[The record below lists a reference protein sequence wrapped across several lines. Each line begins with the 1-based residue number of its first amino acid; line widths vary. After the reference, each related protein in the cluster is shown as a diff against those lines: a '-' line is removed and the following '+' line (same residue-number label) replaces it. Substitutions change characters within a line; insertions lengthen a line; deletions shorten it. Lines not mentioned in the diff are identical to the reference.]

1 MKTLTSLLE
10 RLNLDPEV
18 LEACARNAEA
28 LGLPLERALYEAER
42 INENQYLETAAARHA
57 MPCELR
63 LAALMDK
70 EGSGW
75 ATDAERVCK
84 VPLPWLRKQKVVP
97 VRDKD
102 GKLALAI
109 CHPSGWLLAQELGM
123 LLGERLE
130 RPVLAREDDITDI
143 IKPDLRR
150 VHPLGR
156 ERFGRARRFGQCDR
170 RIQRRRGG
178 GLAGGQQRGPPFI
191 RLVNMI
197 LAQAVRAGASD
208 IHIEP
213 YRDVSRVRFR
223 LDGVLY
229 ERHTL
234 NKAHHAAVVSRIKV
248 MAKLNIAEKRL
259 PQDGRIAISLG
270 GRQAGLRVSTLPT
283 SFGERVVLRLLEKSE
298 RVLSLTELGLSR
310 EDLQLMHSLVGIT
323 HGIVLVTGP
332 TGSGKTTTLYMVLQ
346 EVAQR
351 R

>member
-130 RPVLAREDDITDI
+130 RPVQMDI
-143 IKPDLRR
+143 PEAPSLH
-150 VHPLGR
+150 VL
-156 ERFGRARRFGQCDR
+156 
-170 RIQRRRGG
+170 
-178 GLAGGQQRGPPFI
+178 
-191 RLVNMI
+191 
-197 LAQAVRAGASD
+197 SD
-208 IHIEP
+208 IFDERMQESQVQVVCPEEEGKACVFADRIDIAAHISP
-213 YRDVSRVRFR
+213 SR
-223 LDGVLY
+223 
-229 ERHTL
+229 
-234 NKAHHAAVVSRIKV
+234 
-248 MAKLNIAEKRL
+248 
-259 PQDGRIAISLG
+259 
-270 GRQAGLRVSTLPT
+270 
-283 SFGERVVLRLLEKSE
+283 
-298 RVLSLTELGLSR
+298 
-310 EDLQLMHSLVGIT
+310 
-323 HGIVLVTGP
+323 IVLVD
-332 TGSGKTTTLYMVLQ
+332 
-346 EVAQR
+346 AA
-351 R
+351 

>member
-63 LAALMDK
+63 LAALLDK

-143 IKPDLRR
+143 INRIFGESTRSEGSVSDVLGDSVNAIDEFNEDAVEDL
-150 VHPLGR
+150 L
-156 ERFGRARRFGQCDR
+156 EDSSEA
-170 RIQRRRGG
+170 
-178 GLAGGQQRGPPFI
+178 PFI

-197 LAQAVRAGASD
+197 LAQAVRARGQ
-208 IHIEP
+208 
-213 YRDVSRVRFR
+213 
-223 LDGVLY
+223 
-229 ERHTL
+229 RHP
-234 NKAHHAAVVSRIKV
+234 HR
-248 MAKLNIAEKRL
+248 
-259 PQDGRIAISLG
+259 
-270 GRQAGLRVSTLPT
+270 TLP
-283 SFGERVVLRLLEKSE
+283 
-298 RVLSLTELGLSR
+298 
-310 EDLQLMHSLVGIT
+310 
-323 HGIVLVTGP
+323 
-332 TGSGKTTTLYMVLQ
+332 
-346 EVAQR
+346 R
-351 R
+351 RFPRALPAGRRAL